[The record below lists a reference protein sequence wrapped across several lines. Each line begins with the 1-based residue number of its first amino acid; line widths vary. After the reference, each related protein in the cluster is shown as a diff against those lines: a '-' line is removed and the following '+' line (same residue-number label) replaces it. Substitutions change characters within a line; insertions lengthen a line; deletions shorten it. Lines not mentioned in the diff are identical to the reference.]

1 MLWSNSFNF
10 NNDYIRNMLSYHK
23 EELVLLIRLI
33 KCVCV
38 CVCVFLFFVLS
49 LFLLLKCFFF
59 FSLWVPCLDS
69 RSLCYYK
76 LLS

>member
-1 MLWSNSFNF
+1 MLWSNSFNLIMII
-10 NNDYIRNMLSYHK
+10 YETCYHTIKRNLCFLLGLLS
-23 EELVLLIRLI
+23 
-33 KCVCV
+33 VCV